1 MAPATSRKETQQATR
16 AAISRN
22 VVLAV
27 ALSLDGYIA
36 RRDGRVDWLFEDEA
50 VDLSAYGKQFDVIL
64 AGRKTLDFDNPSGG
78 GTGPFGDM
86 ERYIF
91 SRTRPPGKR
100 SGAEYVNGPPSA
112 LLRQLRTQPGE
123 DIWLMGGGELARE
136 FLKEDLID
144 GMDLALMPV
153 LLGEGI
159 PLFPSGFPQ
168 LHAGEPHSPSERNHS
183 RDLREGGRGS
193 FAKKVTAWEDGDG
206 KFQSTIQTAGFAG
219 AGSAGGGS
227 HAWRRA
233 RHGAGAG

>member
-16 AAISRN
+16 AAIARN

-36 RRDGRVDWLFEDEA
+36 RRDGRVDWLIEDEA

-123 DIWLMGGGELARE
+123 DIWLMGGGELARD
-136 FLKEDLID
+136 FLKDYLID

-168 LHAGEPHSPSERNHS
+168 RNFTLVSHTVHPSGIIRAIYARVAAAPS
-183 RDLREGGRGS
+183 R
-193 FAKKVTAWEDGDG
+193 KK
-206 KFQSTIQTAGFAG
+206 
-219 AGSAGGGS
+219 
-227 HAWRRA
+227 
-233 RHGAGAG
+233 